1 MVYALACAMKYFR
14 LLVVA
19 MVLLG
24 VVFVL
29 YQCADT
35 SALDTPASPAAKK

>member
-1 MVYALACAMKYFR
+1 MKYLR

-19 MVLLG
+19 IVLLG
-24 VVFVL
+24 VVFAL

-35 SALDTPASPAAKK
+35 PALDAPATPPAANK

>member
-1 MVYALACAMKYFR
+1 MKYLR

-19 MVLLG
+19 IVLLG
-24 VVFVL
+24 VVVVL

-35 SALDTPASPAAKK
+35 SELVAPANPPAAKK

>member
-1 MVYALACAMKYFR
+1 MKYLR

-19 MVLLG
+19 IVLLG

-35 SALDTPASPAAKK
+35 SALDTPAPAVKK